1 MTFETTIYVILI
13 ALAALSIA
21 YFQYLM
27 KAKRTLKFRF
37 LFAFL
42 RFLSIFI
49 LGLLLLN
56 PTFKQVTSF
65 IEKPHLVVA
74 IDDSASTLFLKKNKE
89 VLSLVDGIK
98 QSPLSEKFNISYYT
112 FGQDLKPLQ
121 DSLSF
126 QQPVTNIAGAIGD
139 LKELY
144 NGESMAPT
152 ILVTDGNQTFGTDY
166 VINAKTY
173 DHPIYPVIVG
183 DSIKKTDLKIA
194 HVQHNKYAFLGNEF
208 PVEISMLY
216 TGNSDA
222 NSVLTIY
229 AGNQRVYRE
238 NISFSPLKNVAVSR
252 FNLKANAIGKH
263 NYRAEILPEAEE
275 ESIINNS
282 RRFTIDVIDE
292 RTKVLVITDIWHPD
306 LGMLNKAISANKQR
320 AVTII
325 DPMTTVD
332 LNEYQLVVLYQPTR
346 EFDAYLNKI
355 KEFNKNYWLISGV
368 QTDWSYLNQLGLP
381 FRKNPSRETQE
392 YGASYND
399 QFTSFQFEQI
409 QIDDFPPLLDFYGEI
424 VIDEQYH
431 SLLDKRIGNVT
442 INEPLWAF
450 IENGTQRISILTG
463 EGLWRWRMQEYIQNQ
478 AFSGFDELLGK
489 TVQYLA
495 SNTKKERLVVEVQ
508 DFYNVGQVKVDA
520 QYFDKNYVLDK
531 NASINC
537 TLIHKE
543 TQQSYTFDFLFKR
556 YGYRLD
562 LNQLPFGKYEY
573 QVKVKNTSLSKKGT
587 FEIIDFKIEE
597 QFLNPDVTKLTRLA
611 TNTIN
616 KTYFIDH
623 YSTLLDHLKS
633 YDGYKS
639 IQKNEIKESSI
650 IEWEYLLGL
659 LILLLSIEWFLRK
672 FSGLI

>member
-1 MTFETTIYVILI
+1 MTFENTIYVILI

-27 KAKRTLKFRF
+27 KAKRTLRFRF
-37 LFAFL
+37 LFVFL
-42 RFLSIFI
+42 RFLSVFI

-56 PTFKQVTSF
+56 PTFKQVTSY

-74 IDDSASTLFLKKNKE
+74 LDDSASTLFLKKDNE
-89 VLSLVDGIK
+89 VLSFVDEIK
-98 QSPLSEKFNISYYT
+98 KSPLSEKFNISYYT

-144 NGESMAPT
+144 NSESMAPT
-152 ILVTDGNQTFGTDY
+152 LLVTDGNQTFGTDY

-173 DHPIYPVIVG
+173 AHPIYPVIVG

-194 HVQHNKYAFLGNEF
+194 HIQHNKYAFLGNEF
-208 PVEISMLY
+208 PVEVSMLY
-216 TGNSDA
+216 TGNNA
-222 NSVLTIY
+222 VNSVLTIY
-229 AGNQRVYRE
+229 AGSRKLYTE
-238 NISFSPLKNVAVSR
+238 KISFSPLKNVAVSR

-263 NYRAEILPEAEE
+263 NYRAEILPVSEE

-292 RTKVLVITDIWHPD
+292 RTKVLVVTDIWHPD
-306 LGMLNKAISANKQR
+306 LGMLNKAISSNKQR
-320 AVTII
+320 TVTII
-325 DPMTTVD
+325 DPKTDVD

-346 EFDAYLNKI
+346 TFDSLLNKI
-355 KEFNKNYWLISGV
+355 KQFNKNYWLISGV
-368 QTDWSYLNQLGLP
+368 QTDWSYLNQLDLP
-381 FRKNPSRETQE
+381 FKKNPSRETQE

-399 QFTSFQFEQI
+399 QFSSFQFEQI
-409 QIDDFPPLLDFYGEI
+409 QIDGFPPLLDFYGEI
-424 VIDEQYH
+424 AINEQYH

-450 IENGTQRISILTG
+450 IENGSQRISILTG
-463 EGLWRWRMQEYIQNQ
+463 EGLWRWRMQEYIQTQ
-478 AFSGFDELLGK
+478 EFAGFDELLGK

-495 SNTKKERLVVEVQ
+495 SNTKKERLVVEAK
-508 DFYNVGQVKVDA
+508 DFYNVGQVMVDA

-531 NASINC
+531 NVSINC
-537 TLIHKE
+537 TLVHKE
-543 TQQSYTFDFLFKR
+543 TGQTYTFDFLFKR
-556 YGYRLD
+556 YGYSLD
-562 LNQLPFGKYEY
+562 LNQLPFGNYEY
-573 QVKVKNTSLSKKGT
+573 QVKVKNTALSKKGT

-597 QFLNPDVTKLTRLA
+597 QFLNPDVTKLSRLA

-616 KTYFIDH
+616 KTYYIDQ
-623 YSTLLDHLKS
+623 YSSLLDHLKT

-639 IQKNEIKESSI
+639 IQKNEVKESSI
-650 IEWEYLLGL
+650 IEWEYLLGI
-659 LILLLSIEWFLRK
+659 LILLLAIEWFLRK